1 MNRIAKLA
9 IVMTLAGGTALA
21 AMPAQA
27 AGVSIGIGLP
37 GIGVG
42 VGAPPPAY
50 GPGPCADPNYR
61 YYNPGYCGAP
71 CALRIAKL
79 ASNWTGSR
87 HCEPASICWRLAVLE
102 LLKARPPLCSRR
114 CCPSMLPCA
123 TYDGSSA
130 AWEP

>member
-71 CALRIAKL
+71 PTVGVFVNGRGY
-79 ASNWTGSR
+79 W
-87 HCEPASICWRLAVLE
+87 
-102 LLKARPPLCSRR
+102 
-114 CCPSMLPCA
+114 
-123 TYDGSSA
+123 DGHG
-130 AWEP
+130 WYGHRYRDHGGWHY